1 MIRIGVAMLQGA
13 RHEHKEALIA
23 TAKELNVE
31 IEIVELRR
39 ADQVDSQ
46 LDGLILPGGE
56 STAMR
61 KASESELLLPALFD
75 WMQQFPEKPV
85 LGTCAGAILLANP
98 GNNHQPFVDAGISR
112 NAWGRQRNSFESE
125 VTLAPS
131 ILDAITSISKAT
143 LPISQQRDKFNHKPL
158 NMAHEAAQLNESE
171 DKFPGIFIR
180 APRFEQ
186 QQINCHKIAIMEDEI
201 VGIMQGNKVAVTFH
215 PELTLDRRFHN
226 WLITNCLR
234 G

>member
-23 TAKELNVE
+23 TAKELSVE

-39 ADQVDSQ
+39 ADQVNSH

-61 KASESELLLPALFD
+61 KASESELLLSALFD

-98 GNNHQPFVDAGISR
+98 GEDYQPFVDAGISR
-112 NAWGRQRNSFESE
+112 NAWGRQRYSFEAD

-131 ILDAITSISKAT
+131 ILDAITSTSEAT
-143 LPISQQRDKFNHKPL
+143 LPISQQRDKFNHQPL
-158 NMAHEAAQLNESE
+158 NMACSPWPSLSARSL
-171 DKFPGIFIR
+171 P
-180 APRFEQ
+180 P
-186 QQINCHKIAIMEDEI
+186 
-201 VGIMQGNKVAVTFH
+201 VTFASALSS
-215 PELTLDRRFHN
+215 PS
-226 WLITNCLR
+226 C
-234 G
+234 